1 MEINLPCVVIAPN
14 INTAYKSY
22 IGCQE
27 RILSCR
33 VLLHT
38 VKPRFTLDTLL
49 IRTPHFYGEF
59 ALSLRKQS
67 PYILSKFNPLNT
79 DTTFIRTLSMVPSP
93 FALTEYDCTLSTSHC
108 TETMIMQGPLYI
120 MTQWIVPV
128 FWHFPSSWLY
138 HQVDLKTYTV
148 SNISGKS
155 NREPRVIN
163 WFHCQPFYEKRK
175 AVVRPFYSTV
185 TQ

>member
-14 INTAYKSY
+14 IKKVYKSY
-22 IGCQE
+22 NGCQE

-33 VLLHT
+33 VLFHT
-38 VKPRFTLDTLL
+38 VKTRFQADPRSKRTL
-49 IRTPHFYGEF
+49 HYYGQF
-59 ALSLRKQS
+59 ALSLGKEN
-67 PYILSKFNPLNT
+67 PHILSKFNPLNT
-79 DTTFIRTLSMVPSP
+79 DTPFIRTLSMVPSP

-108 TETMIMQGPLYI
+108 TETMIMQGPLYN
-120 MTQWIVPV
+120 MTQWIIPV

-138 HQVDLKTYTV
+138 HQVDLKKTV
-148 SNISGKS
+148 SNIFGKS
-155 NREPRVIN
+155 NREPRVTN

-175 AVVRPFYSTV
+175 PVIRPFYSTV

>member
-1 MEINLPCVVIAPN
+1 MYVANVLRQISNSNGLWTGSHIPAMDKKSNNYYFCGIIFKMEINLPCVVIAPN

-49 IRTPHFYGEF
+49 IWTPHFYGEF

-120 MTQWIVPV
+120 MTQ
-128 FWHFPSSWLY
+128 
-138 HQVDLKTYTV
+138 
-148 SNISGKS
+148 
-155 NREPRVIN
+155 
-163 WFHCQPFYEKRK
+163 
-175 AVVRPFYSTV
+175 
-185 TQ
+185 